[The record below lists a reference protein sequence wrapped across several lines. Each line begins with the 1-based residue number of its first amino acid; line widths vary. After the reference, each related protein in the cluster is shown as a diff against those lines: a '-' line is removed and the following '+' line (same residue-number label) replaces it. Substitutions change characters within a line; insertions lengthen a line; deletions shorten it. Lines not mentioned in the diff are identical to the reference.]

1 MLKQRHRQP
10 YYVYNMTRTF
20 HITTKRIGFSKW
32 TSDDHLLAEQLWGD
46 PEVTRY
52 ICASGIFSK
61 EDIEAR
67 LAKEIENDLA
77 HGMQYWPIFELASGE
92 LIGCCG
98 LRPYNENIY
107 EIGFHLRPKFWRQG
121 FAVEAANAVIEH
133 AFTKLHAEGLFAGH
147 NPNNIASK
155 HVLGKLGFQ
164 YIRDEFYA
172 PTGLYHP
179 SYELKHPN
187 K

>member
-1 MLKQRHRQP
+1 
-10 YYVYNMTRTF
+10 MTGTF
-20 HITTKRIGFSKW
+20 HITTTRIGFSKW
-32 TSDDHLLAEQLWGD
+32 TSDDLPLAKQLWGD

-52 ICASGIFSK
+52 ICASGIFSP
-61 EDIEAR
+61 EDIAAR
-67 LAKEIENDLA
+67 LAKEIDNDLTY
-77 HGMQYWPIFELASGE
+77 GVQYWPIFELASGE

-98 LRPYNENIY
+98 LRPYSENIY

-121 FAVEAANAVIEH
+121 FASEAANAAIDY
-133 AFTKLHAEGLFAGH
+133 AFSKLNAKGLFAGH
-147 NPNNIASK
+147 NPNNTGSK
-155 HVLGKLGFQ
+155 RVLGKLGFQ

-179 SYELKHPN
+179 SYELKQDF

>member
-1 MLKQRHRQP
+1 
-10 YYVYNMTRTF
+10 MTRTF
-20 HITTKRIGFSKW
+20 HLTTTRIGFSKW
-32 TSDDHLLAEQLWGD
+32 TADDLPLAEQLWGD

-52 ICASGIFSK
+52 ICASGVFSP
-61 EDIEAR
+61 EDIAAR
-67 LAKEIENDLA
+67 LAKEIDNDQTY
-77 HGMQYWPIFELASGE
+77 GIQYWPIFELASGE

-98 LRPYNENIY
+98 LRPYNESVF

-121 FAVEAANAVIEH
+121 FASEAANAAIDY
-133 AFTKLHAEGLFAGH
+133 AFSKLHAEGLFAGH
-147 NPNNIASK
+147 NPNNIGSK

-179 SYELKHPN
+179 SYELKR
-187 K
+187 

>member
-1 MLKQRHRQP
+1 
-10 YYVYNMTRTF
+10 MTRAF

-32 TSDDHLLAEQLWGD
+32 SPDDLLLAKQLWGNPD
-46 PEVTRY
+46 VTKY
-52 ICASGIFSK
+52 ICASGIFSQ

-67 LAKEIENDLA
+67 LAKEMENDRTY
-77 HGMQYWPIFELASGE
+77 GMQYWPIFELASGE

-98 LRPYNENIY
+98 LRPYNETMY
-107 EIGFHLRPKFWRQG
+107 EIGFHLRPDFWRQG
-121 FAVEAANAVIEH
+121 YAVEAATAAINY
-133 AFTKLHAEGLFAGH
+133 AFTELRADGLFAGH
-147 NPNNIASK
+147 NPKNIASK

-179 SYELKHPN
+179 SYELKNPHN
-187 K
+187 

>member
-1 MLKQRHRQP
+1 
-10 YYVYNMTRTF
+10 MTRAF

-32 TSDDHLLAEQLWGD
+32 SPDDLSLAKQLWGNPD
-46 PEVTRY
+46 VTKY
-52 ICASGIFSK
+52 ICASGIFSQ

-67 LAKEIENDLA
+67 LAKEMENDRTY
-77 HGMQYWPIFELASGE
+77 GMQYWPIFELASGE

-98 LRPYNENIY
+98 LRPYNETMY
-107 EIGFHLRPKFWRQG
+107 EIGFHLRPDFWRQG
-121 FAVEAANAVIEH
+121 YAVEAATAAINY
-133 AFTKLHAEGLFAGH
+133 AFTELRADGLFAGH
-147 NPNNIASK
+147 NPKNIASK

-179 SYELKHPN
+179 SYELKNPHN
-187 K
+187 